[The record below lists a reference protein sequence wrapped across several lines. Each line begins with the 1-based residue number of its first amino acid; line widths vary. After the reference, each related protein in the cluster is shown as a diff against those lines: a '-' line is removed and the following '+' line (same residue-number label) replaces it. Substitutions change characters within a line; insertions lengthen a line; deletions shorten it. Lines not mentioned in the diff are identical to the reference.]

1 MCWILCLGLC
11 CWFQFLNGIG
21 SVTWP
26 YSWAHRPPQPFFHLR
41 IMGLYYS
48 PILPTVTLY
57 SVFSMP
63 FSLSHNRFLSG
74 TGHNHGPTCGQ
85 SLPTLT
91 LGFAWWLTV
100 AGRSAATVTQTGCP
114 PSLALLFPADLEV
127 QGSIKISP
135 SHLWGTIRSASNTI
149 LHQLRICPLTTEG
162 RQPGGTSP
170 TRSEKWP
177 RHSQIPVP

>member
-1 MCWILCLGLC
+1 MWSCLKQTKKYAIFSGDFAFSNICSDATLLVVAGMCWILCLGLC

-63 FSLSHNRFLSG
+63 FSLSHNRFLSR
-74 TGHNHGPTCGQ
+74 TGRNHGPTCGQ

-100 AGRSAATVTQTGCP
+100 AGSSAATVTQTRCP

-127 QGSIKISP
+127 QGSIKINP
-135 SHLWGTIRSASNTI
+135 SHLWGTIS
-149 LHQLRICPLTTEG
+149 
-162 RQPGGTSP
+162 
-170 TRSEKWP
+170 K
-177 RHSQIPVP
+177 